1 MGIKRNSRMCH
12 IRIQNNSGNT
22 FNIGNIHVHQD
33 KESHYSFYQFAYG
46 SKIGRLNLFTNLN
59 GKGAECFLNGLAL
72 TCDHQHL
79 DVQKSLSDLNDL
91 FIIFDDPKDKFVQLM
106 DMAKESEKLTE
117 IEKTDNNK
125 IYGCTSQA
133 WVVAEDNGD
142 ETYRIKTDSDAL
154 IVKGLLSILEK
165 IFSGQPVNEIL
176 SINSMDI
183 LKSVGLDGIITS
195 QRTNGFSN
203 AVEKIQ
209 GLVK

>member
-1 MGIKRNSRMCH
+1 MS
-12 IRIQNNSGNT
+12 
-22 FNIGNIHVHQD
+22 
-33 KESHYSFYQFAYG
+33 
-46 SKIGRLNLFTNLN
+46 
-59 GKGAECFLNGLAL
+59 
-72 TCDHQHL
+72 
-79 DVQKSLSDLNDL
+79 VQKSLSDLNDL

-133 WVVAEDNGD
+133 WVVAEDNGN